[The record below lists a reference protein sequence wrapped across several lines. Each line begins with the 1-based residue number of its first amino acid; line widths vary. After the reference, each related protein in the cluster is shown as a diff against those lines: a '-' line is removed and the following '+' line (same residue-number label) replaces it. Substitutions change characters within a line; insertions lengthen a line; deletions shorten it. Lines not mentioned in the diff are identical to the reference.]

1 MNKIEIWLRGMLA
14 AAISGA
20 AGGVLTG
27 FAGRGDR
34 SAAFQPQHGNG
45 YDDKD
50 GRGRRADQR
59 GDRASGGFLRIERKL
74 MYFLTEHEMLTNGG
88 TAVTYSTAYAL
99 GTDCTVG
106 PSYAAQLTLN

>member
-1 MNKIEIWLRGMLA
+1 VGI
-14 AAISGA
+14 
-20 AGGVLTG
+20 
-27 FAGRGDR
+27 D
-34 SAAFQPQHGNG
+34 PQHFNLNTGMG
-45 YDDKD
+45 TTIKMAA
-50 GRGRRADQR
+50 GRRADQR